1 MTETNIRNIYSHFH
15 TTVAVIL
22 VGGANVT
29 TPRVSK
35 NRRNFDLFQYSVL
48 GEDEEDLRKSLANIE
63 NIEEYCF
70 GTIHQ

>member
-1 MTETNIRNIYSHFH
+1 
-15 TTVAVIL
+15 

-35 NRRNFDLFQYSVL
+35 NRRNFDLFQKE